1 MKRTSFILILS
12 ILSLWGNLAFSEEPG
27 WEELHRTAEKL
38 RAEKSYSQALAAY
51 KVLLDLARK
60 TYGENHV
67 KVAEILIEI
76 ALLNRYDLG
85 NEKKYAEFQEKAKKI
100 KLTLNGSLSCKEP
113 EDWTYEPCRERW
125 LGPDPC
131 FIFRNLHAYI
141 KVTAYGLDG
150 SRFMT
155 PKDFIENL
163 NGLFDKFEAMETLT
177 FGGRE
182 ATRIKL
188 RYEQS
193 YFHDHDGGRR
203 PASFL
208 YEEFLIV
215 PMEKGFLV
223 FNFNLS
229 RLTPIPLNFIR
240 ENAPK
245 NLYGTA
251 YDEYRAWVSFTG
263 NCKMNP

>member
-1 MKRTSFILILS
+1 MKRILFILILFT
-12 ILSLWGNLAFSEEPG
+12 LFLWGNLAFSEEPG
-27 WEELHRTAEKL
+27 WEALHRTAEKL

-51 KVLLDLARK
+51 EALLDLTRK
-60 TYGENHV
+60 TYGENNV
-67 KVAEILIEI
+67 KVAEVLVEM

-100 KLTLNGSLSCKEP
+100 KLTLNGTLSCEEP
-113 EDWTYEPCRERW
+113 KDWTYEPCRERW

-131 FIFRNLHAYI
+131 FIFRHLHAYI

-150 SRFMT
+150 SQFMN
-155 PKDFIENL
+155 PQDFIEKL
-163 NGLFDKFEAMETLT
+163 KGLFNKFEAMETITL
-177 FGGRE
+177 GGRE

-193 YFHDHDGGRR
+193 HYRDRDGGNRL
-203 PASFL
+203 ASFL

-223 FNFNLS
+223 FNFDLN
-229 RLTPIPLNFIR
+229 RLTPIPLNFTR
-240 ENAPK
+240 EDASK
-245 NLYGTA
+245 ALYGSV
-251 YDEYRAWVSFTG
+251 YDEYRDWISFTG
-263 NCKMNP
+263 SCKINP